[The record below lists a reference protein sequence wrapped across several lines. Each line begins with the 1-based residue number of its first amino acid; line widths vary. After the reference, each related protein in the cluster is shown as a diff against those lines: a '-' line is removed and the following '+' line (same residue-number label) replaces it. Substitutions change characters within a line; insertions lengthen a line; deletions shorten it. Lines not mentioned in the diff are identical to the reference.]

1 MSRYISPVL
10 YVLLMLVGCIAFI
23 SIAGV
28 RVGIFE
34 PITGF
39 SMLRKSVFASLVLS
53 LLAAASLVVC
63 RKEKNVACQRFFFLV
78 LIVSLVYSCMW
89 IGFYLQRANL
99 PDINDITTDTDT
111 PPVFLNVNF
120 IRKSQENDLRYN
132 SEWAPIQREFYP
144 DVQPLFSSKEKAKV
158 YSVIET
164 LVEERGWDVV
174 ATYSGAGIIEATAR
188 TPIFGF
194 RDDVIIRITQ
204 IEPDKVRVDMR
215 SCSRVGSGDY
225 GVNAERIVSFMADL
239 SESLAR
245 SSMPNLN
252 TIR

>member
-53 LLAAASLVVC
+53 LLAAVSLGVC
-63 RKEKNVACQRFFFLV
+63 RKEKNIACQRFFFLV
-78 LIVSLVYSCMW
+78 LIVSLVYSIMW
-89 IGFYLQRANL
+89 IGFYLQRSGL
-99 PDINDITTDTDT
+99 PDINDITTDTDV
-111 PPVFLNVNF
+111 PPAFLNVNF

-132 SEWAPIQREFYP
+132 SEWAPIQHKYYP
-144 DVQPLFSSKEKAKV
+144 DVQPLFSTKSKTAV
-158 YSVIET
+158 YSAIT
-164 LVEERGWDVV
+164 ALVEERGWDVV
-174 ATYSGAGIIEATAR
+174 AMYSGAGIIEATAR

-194 RDDVIIRITQ
+194 RDDVVIRITQ
-204 IEPDKVRVDMR
+204 IEPKKIRIDMR
-215 SCSRVGSGDY
+215 SCSRVGSGDF
-225 GVNAERIVSFMADL
+225 GVNAERIVSFMTDL
-239 SESLAR
+239 SESLSR
-245 SSMPNLN
+245 SSMPNLSSM
-252 TIR
+252 R